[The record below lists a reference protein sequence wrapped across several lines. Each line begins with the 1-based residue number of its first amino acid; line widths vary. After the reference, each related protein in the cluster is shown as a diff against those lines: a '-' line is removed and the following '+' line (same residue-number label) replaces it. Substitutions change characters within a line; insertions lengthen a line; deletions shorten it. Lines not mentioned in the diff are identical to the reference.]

1 MTIKQAYLALLLL
14 GLTAYNPT
22 ANAGEIAPV
31 ASQSIALNSTEPIF
45 PPAVERQATLV
56 SSETDAIVF
65 QQTGEYQASNPTE
78 KCFAVLAYDPGDTAV
93 NLRDQP
99 DGDIVASLP
108 NFTLLSTEPGM
119 APALIDAGWNYVH
132 VAAQNQP
139 GFISGYVWEDRIR
152 RTYYQVKDPQDTY
165 ANLRESPDGSVVS
178 ILPNGTEVRFVGE
191 KDTWTHVQ
199 LANGQMGYVATSLLT
214 DPSCF

>member
-14 GLTAYNPT
+14 GLTAWNPV

-31 ASQSIALNSTEPIF
+31 ASRSIAPNSTEPLF
-45 PPAVERQATLV
+45 SPVVERQATLI
-56 SSETDAIVF
+56 STQTDAIVF
-65 QQTGEYQASNPTE
+65 QQAEGYQTNNPAE

-119 APALIDAGWNYVH
+119 APALIDSGWNYVH

-152 RTYYQVKDPQDTY
+152 RTYYRVKDPQDTY

-178 ILPNGTEVRFVGE
+178 ILPNGTEVRFIGE
-191 KDTWTHVQ
+191 EDTWTRVQ
-199 LANGQMGYVATSLLT
+199 LTNGQTGYVATSLLT